1 MKAGIKLFVPL
12 AKTNIIGGVF
22 MATSSITKEFTVK
35 DEKAY
40 SRIIKEISKKPERA
54 AKTVKPSNIER
65 GNRLL
70 KQFSFR

>member
-1 MKAGIKLFVPL
+1 
-12 AKTNIIGGVF
+12 

>member
-1 MKAGIKLFVPL
+1 
-12 AKTNIIGGVF
+12 

-40 SRIIKEISKKPERA
+40 LRMIEEVNKKPKRTV
-54 AKTVKPSNIER
+54 KTVKTSSVER
-65 GNRLL
+65 GKRLL

>member
-1 MKAGIKLFVPL
+1 
-12 AKTNIIGGVF
+12 

-35 DEKAY
+35 DVKAY
-40 SRIIKEISKKPERA
+40 SQMMKEVNNKPDRTV
-54 AKTVKPSNIER
+54 KTEKPSNIER

>member
-1 MKAGIKLFVPL
+1 
-12 AKTNIIGGVF
+12 

-40 SRIIKEISKKPERA
+40 SRIIKEVSKTPERTV
-54 AKTVKPSNIER
+54 KTVKPSNIER
-65 GNRLL
+65 GNQLL

>member
-1 MKAGIKLFVPL
+1 MNVSYMINNV
-12 AKTNIIGGVF
+12 IGGVF

-40 SRIIKEISKKPERA
+40 LRMMKEISNKPARTV
-54 AKTVKPSNIER
+54 KTEKPSNIER
-65 GNRLL
+65 GNELL